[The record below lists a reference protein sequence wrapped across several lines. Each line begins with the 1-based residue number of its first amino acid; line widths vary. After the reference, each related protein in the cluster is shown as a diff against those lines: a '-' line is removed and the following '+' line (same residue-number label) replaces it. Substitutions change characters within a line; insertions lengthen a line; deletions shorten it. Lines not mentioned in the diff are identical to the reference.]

1 MLSPSHSKRSKLERR
16 AKRTPA
22 SKGMPTLTSE
32 YNAAD
37 DLVEQVY
44 VDIANG
50 GARSQII
57 KKLMEGVY
65 KNQKKKYAARTAAC
79 YYNAALDRF
88 AVDTDIEMEKL
99 RNLFYGRYEGILEE
113 CIKTGDMYNAR
124 CTLDSMAKIFLGVD
138 KKENKIEI
146 NNNAEGITIKFGFS
160 NDKEED
166 NAQEA
171 EYEEVNGD

>member
-65 KNQKKKYAARTAAC
+65 KNQKKRYAARTAAY

-124 CTLDSMAKIFLGVD
+124 CTLDSMAKIFLGID
-138 KKENKIEI
+138 KKQNNIQINTNGDSKIVVTFGFNENKSEDDSEI
-146 NNNAEGITIKFGFS
+146 M
-160 NDKEED
+160 
-166 NAQEA
+166 EA
-171 EYEEVNGD
+171 EIIE

>member
-65 KNQKKKYAARTAAC
+65 KNQKKRYAARTAAY

-124 CTLDSMAKIFLGVD
+124 CTLDSMAKIFLGID
-138 KKENKIEI
+138 KKENNIQINTNGDSKIVV
-146 NNNAEGITIKFGFS
+146 TFGFNENKS
-160 NDKEED
+160 ED
-166 NAQEA
+166 DSEIMEA
-171 EYEEVNGD
+171 EIIE

>member
-65 KNQKKKYAARTAAC
+65 KNQKMKYAARTAAT

-99 RNLFYGRYEGILEE
+99 RNIFYGRYEGILEE

-124 CTLDSMAKIFLGVD
+124 CTLDSMAKIFLGID
-138 KKENKIEI
+138 KKQNNIQINTNGDSKIVVTFGFNENKSEDDSEI
-146 NNNAEGITIKFGFS
+146 M
-160 NDKEED
+160 
-166 NAQEA
+166 EA
-171 EYEEVNGD
+171 EIIE